1 MDNEIDNAVLFLALD
16 NGLNMDLIRL
26 IAEEVIRP
34 LPNDLQRDEQRA
46 RNENYYEETIP
57 QYTNDLFIEHFR
69 MSRAS
74 FEVSTS
80 SFNTKPTDPHV
91 YLFLP

>member
-1 MDNEIDNAVLFLALD
+1 MDMDVVLFAALD
-16 NGLNMDLIRL
+16 NSLDMDLVRL
-26 IAEEVIRP
+26 IAEDVCRP
-34 LPNDLQRDEQRA
+34 LPNDLHMQREEQKV

-57 QYTNDLFIEHFR
+57 RYTNDLFIEHFR

-80 SFNTKPTDPHV
+80 
-91 YLFLP
+91 